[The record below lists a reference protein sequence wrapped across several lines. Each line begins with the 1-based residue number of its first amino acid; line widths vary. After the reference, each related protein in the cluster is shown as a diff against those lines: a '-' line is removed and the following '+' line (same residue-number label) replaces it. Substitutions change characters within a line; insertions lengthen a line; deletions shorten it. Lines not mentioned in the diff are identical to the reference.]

1 MENLNS
7 DEKMSIFMK
16 LTGEEI
22 IKVCQTSKNMSRI
35 CNDER
40 FTALWRNK
48 IREEFNVEY
57 NGTNGYEKYKYLYM
71 LYKQTF
77 YAVIDVDMETA
88 LSSDAILFDTREKA
102 EGYILA
108 FLGEYFTY
116 SQLISTLRITGHIS
130 FGSTVYRIDE
140 RKMNNNFTNYDREA
154 ETYQLDKEEFLS
166 LFGENRDDAE
176 SRFEDEFT
184 EIYNE
189 IESHASRTKILKL
202 IKSASAELAEEFD
215 VEQSLI
221 SDYLLKMFLSQSI
234 KFIY

>member
-1 MENLNS
+1 MEKLNS
-7 DEKMSIFMK
+7 DEKMSILMK

-40 FTALWRNK
+40 FTPLWRNK
-48 IREEFNVEY
+48 IKEEFNLEY

-71 LYKQTF
+71 LYRQTF
-77 YAVIDVDMETA
+77 YAVIDVDTEQV
-88 LSSDAILFDTREKA
+88 LSSDAILFDTLEKA
-102 EGYILA
+102 EAYIVA
-108 FLGEYFTY
+108 FLGDYFTY
-116 SQLISTLRITGHIS
+116 SQVISTLRITGHIS
-130 FGSTVYRIDE
+130 FGSTIYRIEE
-140 RKMNNNFTNYDREA
+140 RKMNNNFNYAREH
-154 ETYQLDKEEFLS
+154 EKYQIDKEEFLS

-189 IESHASRTKILKL
+189 IEGHASRTKILKL
-202 IKSASAELAEEFD
+202 IKSAAAELAEEFD

-221 SDYLLKMFLSQSI
+221 SDYLLKNI
-234 KFIY
+234 PVPEY